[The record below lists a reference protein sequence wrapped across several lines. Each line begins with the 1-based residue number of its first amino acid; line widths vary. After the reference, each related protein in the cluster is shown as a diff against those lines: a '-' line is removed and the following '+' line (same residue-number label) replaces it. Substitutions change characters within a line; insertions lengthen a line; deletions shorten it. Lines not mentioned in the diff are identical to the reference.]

1 MLRNRAIKTV
11 SLVALVAFT
20 APLAFSQASVESVP
34 PPYRGVSEHVAGV
47 FVTPVPNA
55 PFSATAELESLQVLP
70 DGSSEVK
77 KTFNNIARDS
87 AGRIYNEQRPMLPA
101 SFNGTPQV
109 VSSHIY
115 DPETRLNTFLNPY
128 THLAHQSVLAK
139 PVSDP
144 TLGAAAQASNRAAQQ
159 EDLGSDVMENLEV
172 HGTRQTRTVS
182 AQASGTGKSVVITD
196 EYWYSEDLH
205 VNMLV
210 VHDDPRT
217 GRQTVTV
224 THVTRSEPPETTFQI
239 PFGYKVVDETP
250 ASQ

>member
-11 SLVALVAFT
+11 SLVALVAFA

-101 SFNGTPQV
+101 SFNGTPQI
-109 VSSHIY
+109 VSFHIY
-115 DPETRLNTFLNPY
+115 DPETRVNIFLSPY

-144 TLGAAAQASNRAAQQ
+144 ALGAQASNRAGQQ
-159 EDLGSDVMENLEV
+159 EDLGSDVMENVTV
-172 HGTRQTRTVS
+172 HGTRQSRTVP

-210 VHDDPRT
+210 IHDDPRT
-217 GRQTVTV
+217 GRQTVAV

-250 ASQ
+250 VSQ